1 METDALAFTCNWANV
16 HGTPLA
22 TDWGYHGMSGLPV
35 TTEENP
41 EGRRTLRN
49 NASRTHRLLSRDE
62 LENGKQARWLEL
74 EVHGKY
80 LFIDLAIL
88 VLGKVRNLNGFFEM
102 RHLTALFASH
112 NAIQKISPKISQL
125 SNLTLLDLSFNQI
138 ALLPPEIGDMGS
150 LTHLNISNNQ
160 LKSLPSEMGKLFR
173 LKSLS
178 KYRIYGPFIS
188 LFLDISNNPL
198 PNEILMKAHGVSGTS
213 SVLQHLLDKLASK
226 SLLILWG

>member
-1 METDALAFTCNWANV
+1 MDLSHILFVLSVRFNLQKIKKDLLPIVVIMETDSLAFTCNWANIR
-16 HGTPLA
+16 GTPLA
-22 TDWGYHGMSGLPV
+22 TDWDYHGMSGLPV

-74 EVHGKY
+74 EVHGKSHFRN
-80 LFIDLAIL
+80 LNFFD
-88 VLGKVRNLNGFFEM
+88 LGKVRNLNGFFEM
-102 RHLTALFASH
+102 RHLTALFAS
-112 NAIQKISPKISQL
+112 NNSIQKISPKISQL

-138 ALLPPEIGDMGS
+138 ALLPSEIGDMGS

-160 LKSLPSEMGKLFR
+160 LKSLPAEMGKLFR

-178 KYRIYGPFIS
+178 KFKLYHAFKPFS
-188 LFLDISNNPL
+188 RHFEQSFA
-198 PNEILMKAHGVSGTS
+198 E
-213 SVLQHLLDKLASK
+213 
-226 SLLILWG
+226 